1 MIERKYIYNLGDRFI
16 EIAKDNLD
24 LIAIKDDS
32 ANEFSYFDLEQTS
45 NKIANYLKDLTIK
58 PFDVVAIFNNKSF
71 ISYSLMIAC
80 LKSGITYTNLD
91 SKSPV
96 ERLKKMIDI
105 CNPKV
110 FFYFDEKS
118 EELINEASVQ
128 DLHLVNYS
136 TNNFSDEISNK
147 NPEFQTHL
155 SIVTGVTPAYIMF
168 TSGSTGFPKGVAISH
183 ENLLNFISWSKD
195 TYNITSSDVITNLNP
210 MHFDNSVFDFYSSIF
225 NGATLLSIND
235 DIILNPRK
243 LIEKLNFL
251 SPTIWFSVPS
261 LLVYV
266 LNLRAF
272 KENDLQSLRVFT
284 FGGEGFP
291 KNKLRELWGLFGQRV
306 KFINVYGPT
315 ECTCICSS
323 YVVNENDIL
332 DDDLLPIGKM
342 APNFYSIVI
351 DDKNKVA
358 QSNEIG
364 ELCLGGPNVGI
375 GYYNNI
381 EKTEES
387 FINDPRF
394 TKLKIKVYKT
404 GDLVLYDINKEIFL
418 FKGRVDNQIKRMG
431 YRIELEEIEN
441 TLNSLVYIN
450 ESAVVY
456 LNNEKFNS
464 KIIAFVNTTD
474 KNDQKIKQDI
484 IKYLPNYMS
493 PDIFVFL
500 DQLPKNQNGKIDR
513 QYLKLSL

>member
-1 MIERKYIYNLGDRFI
+1 MTREKYIYNLGHRFI
-16 EIAKDNLD
+16 DIVKENHD
-24 LIAIKDDS
+24 LIAIKDDLG
-32 ANEFSYFDLEQTS
+32 NEFSYLDLEKTS
-45 NKIANYLKDLTIK
+45 NKIANYLKKLTIQ

-91 SKSPV
+91 SNSPV
-96 ERLKKMIDI
+96 ERLKKMMDI
-105 CNPKV
+105 CLPKV
-110 FFYFDEKS
+110 FFYFDDKS
-118 EELINEASVQ
+118 EELINE
-128 DLHLVNYS
+128 
-136 TNNFSDEISNK
+136 
-147 NPEFQTHL
+147 
-155 SIVTGVTPAYIMF
+155 TGVKDLLLANYTKKTFISEIENNNSEFHSESSLITGITPAYIMF

-195 TYNITSSDVITNLNP
+195 TYNINSCDVITNLNP

-225 NGATLLSIND
+225 NGATLLSIKD

-243 LIEKLNFL
+243 LIEKLNVL

-272 KENDLQSLRVFT
+272 KNNDLQSLRIFT

-291 KNKLRELWGLFGQRV
+291 KNKLRELWGLFGQRTT
-306 KFINVYGPT
+306 FINVYGPT

-332 DDDLLPIGKM
+332 DNDLLPIGKM
-342 APNFYSIVI
+342 APNFYPIVI
-351 DDKNKVA
+351 DDENKVA
-358 QSNEIG
+358 IKNEIG

-387 FINDPRF
+387 FIDDPRF
-394 TKLKIKVYKT
+394 NKLKIKVYKT
-404 GDLVLYDINKEIFL
+404 GDLVLFDSNREVFL

-441 TLNSLVYIN
+441 VLNSLNYID

-456 LNNEKFNS
+456 VNNERFNS
-464 KIIAFVNTTD
+464 KIIAFVNTSD
-474 KNDQKIKQDI
+474 KSEQRIKQDLT
-484 IKYLPNYMS
+484 KYLPNYMS
-493 PDIFVFL
+493 PDIFLFL
-500 DQLPKNQNGKIDR
+500 DQMPKNQNGKIDR
-513 QYLKLSL
+513 QNLKLSL

>member
-1 MIERKYIYNLGDRFI
+1 
-16 EIAKDNLD
+16 
-24 LIAIKDDS
+24 
-32 ANEFSYFDLEQTS
+32 
-45 NKIANYLKDLTIK
+45 
-58 PFDVVAIFNNKSF
+58 
-71 ISYSLMIAC
+71 
-80 LKSGITYTNLD
+80 
-91 SKSPV
+91 
-96 ERLKKMIDI
+96 
-105 CNPKV
+105 
-110 FFYFDEKS
+110 
-118 EELINEASVQ
+118 
-128 DLHLVNYS
+128 
-136 TNNFSDEISNK
+136 
-147 NPEFQTHL
+147 
-155 SIVTGVTPAYIMF
+155 
-168 TSGSTGFPKGVAISH
+168 
-183 ENLLNFISWSKD
+183 
-195 TYNITSSDVITNLNP
+195 
-210 MHFDNSVFDFYSSIF
+210 
-225 NGATLLSIND
+225 LSIND